1 MKRVMALIL
10 VIKDMLQKRIGRALL
25 WQQLSPTIDVEMF
38 QNVMLQYSR
47 CWKLNLF
54 NKEIK
59 HLMSRKVMLIA
70 VLVNWIHF
78 SIVKISHVLV
88 ED

>member
-10 VIKDMLQKRIGRALL
+10 VIKDMLQERIGRALL

-47 CWKLNLF
+47 CWKLNLLTKKS
-54 NKEIK
+54 NT
-59 HLMSRKVMLIA
+59 
-70 VLVNWIHF
+70 
-78 SIVKISHVLV
+78 
-88 ED
+88 

>member
-1 MKRVMALIL
+1 
-10 VIKDMLQKRIGRALL
+10 MLEAE
-25 WQQLSPTIDVEMF
+25 S
-38 QNVMLQYSR
+38 
-47 CWKLNLF
+47 F

-59 HLMSRKVMLIA
+59 HLMSRKVMAIA